1 MIKEINL
8 NNINNEEFKEKLKSN
23 PFGKYLIYYL
33 NDEKIG
39 YLYYSEIYDR
49 IEINDFYI
57 EDKYKRKGYGSL
69 LLEKLIEKEK
79 PITLE
84 VNENNLP
91 AISLYK
97 KYGFKEVAKRKGYYS
112 GIDAILMEKKW

>member
-8 NNINNEEFKEKLKSN
+8 NNINNEEFK
-23 PFGKYLIYYL
+23 
-33 NDEKIG
+33 
-39 YLYYSEIYDR
+39 
-49 IEINDFYI
+49 
-57 EDKYKRKGYGSL
+57 
-69 LLEKLIEKEK
+69 EKLIEKEK

-112 GIDAILMEKKW
+112 GIDAILMEKK